1 MNEIKLYTISFSDVI
16 SEEIISTKNY
26 LHQNGYVYLF
36 VTKTIRKKLTKNII
50 NRCLPF
56 MYLRFSRKIETVDE
70 FIQELNKDF
79 ADIHH
84 NIKIEVI
91 KIFTIHDIC

>member
-16 SEEIISTKNY
+16 SGEIISTKNY
-26 LHQNGYVYLF
+26 LHQNGYIYLLP
-36 VTKTIRKKLTKNII
+36 TIRKKLTKYII

-70 FIQELNKDF
+70 LIQELNKDF

-84 NIKIEVI
+84 NMKIEVI
-91 KIFTIHDIC
+91 KIFTIQDIC